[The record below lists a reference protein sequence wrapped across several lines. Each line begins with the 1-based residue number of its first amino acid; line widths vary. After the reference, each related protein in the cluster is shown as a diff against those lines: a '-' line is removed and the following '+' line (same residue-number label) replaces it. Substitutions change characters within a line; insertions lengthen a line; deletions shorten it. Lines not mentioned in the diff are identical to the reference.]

1 MQYKEKYPSESDIYT
16 LYAFY
21 RQYKQYYE
29 YYWTHQGLKNITEED
44 IEKRIMEIITSK
56 GKLGSPIEALCFYAN
71 IPTSD
76 LFNKDGTPKDINELD
91 TLKMI
96 KEANYGKT
104 ND

>member
-1 MQYKEKYPSESDIYT
+1 MRYKERKLSQNDIYT
-16 LYAFY
+16 LSAFY
-21 RQYKQYYE
+21 WQYKKYYE
-29 YYWTHQGLKNITEED
+29 FYWEHQGLNIITEED
-44 IEKRIMEIITSK
+44 INRKIKNIIEQRSALK
-56 GKLGSPIEALCFYAN
+56 SPIEALCFYAN

>member
-1 MQYKEKYPSESDIYT
+1 MQRSEKQPTQSDIYN

-21 RQYKQYYE
+21 GTYKQYFE
-29 YYWTHQGLKNITEED
+29 YYWTHINQNNVTKEEIEDRMSEIFTE
-44 IEKRIMEIITSK
+44 KS
-56 GKLGSPIEALCFYAN
+56 KLGGPIEALCFYAN
-71 IPTSD
+71 IPKEN

-96 KEANYGKT
+96 KEANYGET